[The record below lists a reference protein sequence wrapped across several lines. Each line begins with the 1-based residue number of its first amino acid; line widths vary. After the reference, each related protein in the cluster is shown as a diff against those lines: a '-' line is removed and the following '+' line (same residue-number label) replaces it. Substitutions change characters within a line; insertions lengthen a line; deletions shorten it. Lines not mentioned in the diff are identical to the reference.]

1 MAVIFVVLFSMQA
14 GPTATAALWYPGG
27 FFPRAKP
34 GLPDFGPQAVVRI
47 KLGTGLDERRRGDD
61 RPYSRGFGIGLVI
74 IDFVRITNRTG
85 KHHNMAR
92 LDGKCVYGHGCLSP
106 RLRRRRG
113 FGRPFPLPPDTSL
126 TAPLRLS

>member
-92 LDGKCVYGHGCLSP
+92 LDGKFVYGHGCLSP
-106 RLRRRRG
+106 RLRLRRG
-113 FGRPFPLPPDTSL
+113 ATL
-126 TAPLRLS
+126 TAPLPLSLNSMAPPDSP